1 MSDLA
6 HQTYL
11 TKVDPNANQYR
22 YYNLRVDPDLFGRW
36 SLFRQWGRLDTQG
49 GAIRIESFGSEE
61 EAMSR
66 LVKITVQKQKRGYQQ
81 R

>member
-6 HQTYL
+6 HQTHL
-11 TKVDPNANQYR
+11 TKIDPSTNQYR
-22 YYNLRVDPDLFGRW
+22 YYNLRVDPDLFGQW

-49 GAIRIESFGSEE
+49 GALRIESFESEE

-66 LVKITVQKQKRGYQQ
+66 LVKITTQKQKRGYQE

>member
-1 MSDLA
+1 MDNITN
-6 HQTYL
+6 QTYL
-11 TKVDPNANQYR
+11 TKVDPSTNQYR

-49 GAIRIESFGSEE
+49 GALRIESFESEE

-66 LVKITVQKQKRGYQQ
+66 LVKITTQKIRRGY
-81 R
+81 RE